1 MRRRTGSQETYP
13 TTGRILRVAGI
24 AMWRRLS
31 PAQRGLRQQMRQ
43 FFHPGRLAGGLLVA
57 VLLASAAGCG
67 AGGTASPAGPIQV
80 VDDAGQ
86 HLAFKAP
93 VRRLVVIAP
102 SNFEI
107 VNALG
112 LRHSVVGVDS
122 SVPQY
127 TPSPWAKAAQGLPSI
142 GDALPEPSAEA
153 VAARRPQLVIT
164 DESLADLKS
173 LTSRHIPVMV
183 LNPTSVA
190 GIYHDIALVGK
201 VTGTSG
207 RARRLVAKLKGQL
220 AALVQKLKSV
230 RHHPTVFYDLGDL
243 YSTGP
248 GTFLTNFITLAGG
261 KNALAPLVKA
271 PWPQVAAEQ
280 VVHADP
286 DYILIDSGAGTTV
299 AQESRLA
306 GFSGTYAVKHHQ
318 VLVVPNS
325 SYLDQPSIGFVRGVQ
340 ELAHILHPRWVS

>member
-1 MRRRTGSQETYP
+1 
-13 TTGRILRVAGI
+13 
-24 AMWRRLS
+24 
-31 PAQRGLRQQMRQ
+31 MRQ
-43 FFHPGRLAGGLLVA
+43 VFRPGRLAGGLLAA
-57 VLLASAAGCG
+57 VLIAIAAGCG
-67 AGGTASPAGPIQV
+67 AGGTAATSGPIHV

-86 HLAFKAP
+86 HLTFKAP
-93 VRRLVVIAP
+93 VHRLVVIAP

-112 LRHSVVGVDS
+112 LTHDIVGVDS

-127 TPSPWAKAAQGLPSI
+127 TPAPWRRAAQGLPSI
-142 GDALPEPSAEA
+142 GNALPEPSAEA
-153 VAARRPQLVIT
+153 VVARRPQLVIT
-164 DESLADLKS
+164 NEALSDLKS

-190 GIYHDIALVGK
+190 GVYHDIILVGE
-201 VTGTSG
+201 VTGTTG
-207 RARRLVAKLKGQL
+207 RASRLVAGLKRQL
-220 AALVQKLKSV
+220 AALVGKLKTV

-243 YSTGP
+243 YTTGP

-271 PWPQVAAEQ
+271 PWPQVTAEQ
-280 VVHADP
+280 VVRANP

-299 AQESRLA
+299 AEETKLA
-306 GFSGTYAVKHHQ
+306 GFSATYAVKNQQ

-325 SYLDQPSIGFVRGVQ
+325 AYLDQPSIGLVRGVQ